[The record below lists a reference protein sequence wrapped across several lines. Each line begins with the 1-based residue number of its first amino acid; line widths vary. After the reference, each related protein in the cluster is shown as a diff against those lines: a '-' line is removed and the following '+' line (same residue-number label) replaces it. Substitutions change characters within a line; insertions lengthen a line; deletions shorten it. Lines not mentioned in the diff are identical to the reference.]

1 MMIPFRIILL
11 SALLAV
17 SLAAHAKRR
26 RFNSEWLASGVHD
39 HTCFTQGFSFINSTH
54 ILESCGLYG
63 QSFYHILEFT
73 LNDLNETTLV

>member
-1 MMIPFRIILL
+1 MMKLFRIILL
-11 SALLAV
+11 SAILTL
-17 SLAAHAKRR
+17 SFTAHAKRR
-26 RFNSEWLASGVHD
+26 RFNSEWLTSGVHD

-73 LNDLNETTLV
+73 LNENETTLV